1 VLVRVHPDHN
11 HAGSF
16 LPGGSDHSRT
26 QPEDMPQVWLAHS
39 VLAGHRPPS
48 AWLDR
53 GVKRLL
59 ELRLPAAVPTVGTCR
74 KEVHVITIGTDPD
87 KLSHTAVALDERGQ
101 VLGEL
106 RVAAN
111 KTTVATLQ
119 RWARHWPKRTW
130 AI

>member
-1 VLVRVHPDHN
+1 MTQHSGQREPVGCEVDDRLAPRLLAHP
-11 HAGSF
+11 A
-16 LPGGSDHSRT
+16 
-26 QPEDMPQVWLAHS
+26 VWLAHS

-59 ELRLPAAVPTVGTCR
+59 ELRLPAAVPTVGACR
-74 KEVHVITIGTDPD
+74 KEVHVITIGTDPH
-87 KLSHTAVALDERGQ
+87 KCSHTAVALDEIGQ

-111 KTTVATLQ
+111 KTTVA
-119 RWARHWPKRTW
+119 
-130 AI
+130 